1 MSEKEMLLDEELL
14 SVAGGQQT
22 DIQVA
27 YDVIDGKYGNGQ
39 DRIKRLRAAGFDPNV
54 IQPIVN
60 HILEQQQQN
69 QNQRWAK
76 RDPYLG

>member
-1 MSEKEMLLDEELL
+1 MSDIEKLMEEELL
-14 SVAGGQQT
+14 QVSGGQKS

-27 YDVIDGKYGNGQ
+27 YEVIDGKYGNGQ

-60 HILEQQQQN
+60 HILEQQQQQ

>member
-1 MSEKEMLLDEELL
+1 MSDIEKLMEEELL
-14 SVAGGQQT
+14 QVAGGQKS

-27 YDVIDGKYGNGQ
+27 YEVIDGKYGNGQ